1 LTLSEP
7 RIDDVLTLVI
17 PAFDEGAS
25 AEQAGAYAA
34 W

>member
-17 PAFDEGAS
+17 PAFNEGAL